1 MRILL
6 VDDDKAFRAT
16 VRDLLTRR
24 AGAVHVEE
32 AADAD
37 AALRMITSRRPD
49 VVLMDLTMPRVSG
62 VEATRR
68 LKARWPD
75 LPVVVLTVHDEPI
88 YERTARAAGAD
99 AFVVKK
105 MAGTGLWSVV
115 SRFAGAATQ
124 AADHPGAQAADGSPR
139 ATGEPHREDSAFRLG
154 CPPDWLSRLRPLEN
168 R

>member
-1 MRILL
+1 MRVLL

-24 AGAVHVEE
+24 AGAVRVEE

-37 AALRMITSRRPD
+37 AALRIITSRRPD

-62 VEATRR
+62 IEATRR
-68 LKARWPD
+68 VKARWPD
-75 LPVVVLTVHDEPI
+75 LPVVVLTVHDEPL

-105 MAGTGLWSVV
+105 MAGAALWSVV
-115 SRFAGAATQ
+115 SRLASSACRATG
-124 AADHPGAQAADGSPR
+124 HPGAQGADGTPR
-139 ATGEPHREDSAFRLG
+139 PAEAHREDSAFGLG
-154 CPPDWLSRLRPLEN
+154 CPPDWRSGLRPVEN
-168 R
+168 G

>member
-37 AALRMITSRRPD
+37 AALRMIASRRPD

-62 VEATRR
+62 IEATRR

-105 MAGTGLWSVV
+105 TAGTGLWPVV
-115 SRFAGAATQ
+115 SRLAGSTTRATG
-124 AADHPGAQAADGSPR
+124 HPGARAADGSPD
-139 ATGEPHREDSAFRLG
+139 ASGAPHRADSAFRLG
-154 CPPDWLSRLRPLEN
+154 YPPDWRLRLRPLEN

>member
-32 AADAD
+32 AADGD
-37 AALRMITSRRPD
+37 AALRMIMSRRPD

-62 VEATRR
+62 IEATRR

-99 AFVVKK
+99 AFVLKK

-115 SRFAGAATQ
+115 SRLAGSATR
-124 AADHPGAQAADGSPR
+124 AADHPGAQAADGSTG
-139 ATGEPHREDSAFRLG
+139 ATGKPHREDSAFPLG
-154 CPPDWLSRLRPLEN
+154 YPPDWLPRLRPLEN

>member
-6 VDDDKAFRAT
+6 VDDDVAFRAT
-16 VRDLLTRR
+16 VRDLLMSR
-24 AGAVHVEE
+24 AGAVRVEE

-62 VEATRR
+62 IEATRR

-105 MAGTGLWSVV
+105 MAGTALWSVV
-115 SRFAGAATQ
+115 SRLGGSATR
-124 AADHPGAQAADGSPR
+124 AADHPGAQGAAGSPG
-139 ATGEPHREDSAFRLG
+139 ASGEPHRVDSAFRLG
-154 CPPDWLSRLRPLEN
+154 YPPDWLSRLRPLESQ
-168 R
+168 

>member
-6 VDDDKAFRAT
+6 VDDDEAFRGT
-16 VRDLLTRR
+16 LRDLLTQR
-24 AGAVHVEE
+24 ASAADVEE

-62 VEATRR
+62 IEATRW

-115 SRFAGAATQ
+115 SRLARSATR
-124 AADHPGAQAADGSPR
+124 AADHPGAQAADGSPG
-139 ATGEPHREDSAFRLG
+139 ASDEPRREDSAFRLG
-154 CPPDWLSRLRPLEN
+154 YPPDWLPQLRPLEN

>member
-6 VDDDKAFRAT
+6 VDDDEAFRTT
-16 VRDLLTRR
+16 VRDLLRSR

-32 AADAD
+32 ASDGA

-62 VEATRR
+62 IEATRR

-115 SRFAGAATQ
+115 SRLAGSATR
-124 AADHPGAQAADGSPR
+124 APGHPGARGADGSPG
-139 ATGEPHREDSAFRLG
+139 AAGAPNREDSAFRLG
-154 CPPDWLSRLRPLEN
+154 YPPDWLPRLRPLEN
-168 R
+168 P